1 MLVANPLGHYHFLKG
16 IEPYSCGVVSDPGFE
31 IVHVTL
37 REPLEWRKGFDLI
50 EEQLQK
56 AGRDRHALCGAELR
70 SPRPVSVE
78 EFIDFNR
85 RYCEVL
91 ASWDLPVDGLNPVAR
106 TNVAPL
112 YSPPETT
119 VLHAFSY
126 TIECP
131 RESPPTAVTAGAGE
145 LRDGVLVAEGIIR
158 RGETDAEAMR
168 AKASYVMKVMEE
180 RLHGL
185 GSRWDLLNAVDI
197 YTVHP
202 LADFVEDVVLTR
214 LGPARRLGVRWH
226 HTHPPISE
234 IEFEMDMRGVRQ
246 ELIL

>member
-1 MLVANPLGHYHFLKG
+1 MLVANPRGHYHFQRG
-16 IEPYSCGVVSDPGFE
+16 IEPYSAGVVSDPGFE

-37 REPLEWRKGFDLI
+37 REPVEWRKGFDLI
-50 EEQLQK
+50 EAHLDR
-56 AGRDRHALCGAELR
+56 ADRDRHALCGTELR
-70 SPRPVSVE
+70 APRPVSVE

-85 RYCEVL
+85 RYCDVL
-91 ASWDLPVDGLNPVAR
+91 ASWDLHVGDLNPVAR

-126 TIECP
+126 TAECP
-131 RESPPTAVTAGAGE
+131 RESAPTLVVAGAGE
-145 LRDGVLVAEGIIR
+145 LRDGVLVADGIIR
-158 RGETDAEAMR
+158 RGETDGEAMR
-168 AKASYVMKVMEE
+168 VKAAYVMKVMEE

-185 GSRWDLLNAVDI
+185 GARWDLLNAVDI

-226 HTHPPISE
+226 HTRPPITE

-246 ELIL
+246 DLFL

>member
-1 MLVANPLGHYHFLKG
+1 MLVANPRGHYHFLRG
-16 IEPYSCGVVSDPGFE
+16 IEPYSAGAIADPGYE

-37 REPLEWRKGFDLI
+37 REPVEWRKGFDRIDAHLAQA
-50 EEQLQK
+50 E
-56 AGRDRHALCGAELR
+56 RDRHALCGVELR
-70 SPRPVSVE
+70 SPRPRSMA

-85 RYCEVL
+85 SYCRHL
-91 ASWDLPVDGLNPVAR
+91 DGWDLQVDGLNPVAR

-119 VLHAFSY
+119 VLHGFCY
-126 TIECP
+126 TSACG
-131 RESPPTAVTAGAGE
+131 RQADPTLVVAGAGE
-145 LRDGVLVAEGIIR
+145 LRDGILTSDGIIR
-158 RGETDAEAMR
+158 PGEVTAPAMR
-168 AKASYVMKVMEE
+168 QKAAYVMRTMEE

-185 GSRWDLLNAVDI
+185 GARWDLLNAVNI

-202 LADFVEDVVLTR
+202 LAEFVEDVVLTR

-226 HTHPPISE
+226 HARPPVVD

-246 ELIL
+246 DLFC